1 VDGEFEFPSA
11 LAVVPGLGLVVREFT
26 NDRLQVFATPDTLAI
41 AAMSHSRVAWM
52 GAVAR
57 GVFRRRQRFV
67 GEKGAPARGVKRP
80 REVRRL

>member
-1 VDGEFEFPSA
+1 
-11 LAVVPGLGLVVREFT
+11 
-26 NDRLQVFATPDTLAI
+26 
-41 AAMSHSRVAWM
+41 M

-80 REVRRL
+80 REVRPCGSLAFDNRSTEPRGRTG